1 MKILVLVKFYLIL
14 LRVDLRLLINFL
26 FIVRLVSLSGLLML
40 LMSVLEVSYLSYTI
54 SHINL
59 PVHYY

>member
-40 LMSVLEVSYLSYTI
+40 LMSVIEVSYLSYTK
-54 SHINL
+54 
-59 PVHYY
+59 

>member
-26 FIVRLVSLSGLLML
+26 FIVRLVSLGGLLML
-40 LMSVLEVSYLSYTI
+40 LMTVIGV
-54 SHINL
+54 
-59 PVHYY
+59 

>member
-14 LRVDLRLLINFL
+14 LRVDLRLLISFL

-40 LMSVLEVSYLSYTI
+40 LMSVIGV
-54 SHINL
+54 
-59 PVHYY
+59 